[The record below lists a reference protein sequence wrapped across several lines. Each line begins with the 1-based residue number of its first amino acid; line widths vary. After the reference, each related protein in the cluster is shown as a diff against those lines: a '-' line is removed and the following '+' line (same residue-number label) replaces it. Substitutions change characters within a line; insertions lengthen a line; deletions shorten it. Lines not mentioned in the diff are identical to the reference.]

1 MKHMKI
7 AVIGGS
13 GFVGRHLANE
23 LVNQLREVIVL
34 TRVREHAQSLILL
47 PTVLVVE
54 VDARDVD
61 ALTRATHEADA
72 VINLVGIRYE
82 TSKMRFEGIH
92 VGITEAAIE
101 ACRRNGIRRLIHMSA
116 LNAGPDAPSAYLRS
130 KGKAEARVAASG
142 LDWTI
147 FRPSVIF
154 GPEDR
159 FLNTFATIARLLP
172 VIYLP
177 GATARFQPVYVGDVA
192 TAMAAALDDTSTFGQ
207 RYPLCGPR
215 VYTLRELVRLAAEL
229 TGRRRWIVG
238 LPGALGKMQAW
249 LLEHF
254 PGKPLTRDNLLSM
267 RVDSVSDGSP
277 AALLGGPP
285 RSIEDMAPE
294 YLTASRDERN
304 TQYRRRR

>member
-130 KGKAEARVAASG
+130 KGEAEARVAASG